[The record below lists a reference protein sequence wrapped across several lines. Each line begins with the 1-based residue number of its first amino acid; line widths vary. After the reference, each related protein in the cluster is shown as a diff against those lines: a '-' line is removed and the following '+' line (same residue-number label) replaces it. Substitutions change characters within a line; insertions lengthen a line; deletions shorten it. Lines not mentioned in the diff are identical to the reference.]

1 MILEKIDNLKHEKKL
16 QKQWRNTSLKL
27 IKKKKN
33 RKKII
38 KNTSLKLIKK
48 ENKSAIKINN

>member
-1 MILEKIDNLKHEKKL
+1 MILEKIDNLKHGKTAKTMKKYKSKTNKKEK
-16 QKQWRNTSLKL
+16 NC
-27 IKKKKN
+27 
-33 RKKII
+33 KKII